1 MIYTAIVK
9 DGGIFIPNVEH
20 LLLQSQQLVNGD
32 MVGVELDII
41 NIVKANDHQEQTHQ
55 AKSIDEENEQ
65 SKANLKQGVGFF
77 KRHGID
83 LDGVDFQNKI
93 RDEWPV

>member
-41 NIVKANDHQEQTHQ
+41 NIVKANDH
-55 AKSIDEENEQ
+55 
-65 SKANLKQGVGFF
+65 
-77 KRHGID
+77 
-83 LDGVDFQNKI
+83 
-93 RDEWPV
+93 